1 MFFSIPEETNCFERE
16 ANSMKYSDSIKPGL
30 WGAVLGAIAMI
41 VLGFWGMGWKTAGA
55 ADEAARM
62 RADAAVVGA
71 LVPYCVA
78 KAEQDGDATKLAKL
92 RAEGSEYSRA
102 QIVAEAGW
110 ATVLGAS
117 TPDRALAEACS
128 TKLRPA

>member
-1 MFFSIPEETNCFERE
+1 MN
-16 ANSMKYSDSIKPGL
+16 YSDAVKPGL
-30 WGAVLGAIAMI
+30 WGAVLGAGAMI

-71 LVPYCVA
+71 LLPYCVA
-78 KAEQDGDATKLAKL
+78 KAEHDNDATKLAKL
-92 RAEGSEYSRA
+92 RAEDSDYSRI
-102 QIVAEAGW
+102 QLVADSGW

-128 TKLRPA
+128 NKLRPS